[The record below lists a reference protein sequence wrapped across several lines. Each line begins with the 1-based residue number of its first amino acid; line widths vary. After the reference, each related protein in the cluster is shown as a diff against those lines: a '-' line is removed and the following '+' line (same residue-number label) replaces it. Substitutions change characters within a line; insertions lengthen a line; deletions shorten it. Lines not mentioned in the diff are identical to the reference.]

1 LDSVVKKGGKERR
14 NMLDNLLKFVYFD
27 IGFRLRGLLWNFF
40 LASNGGHLG
49 KNPKLY
55 EGIRI
60 VMQTPGSIR
69 IGDRVTI
76 LRSVT
81 INTLMNGKISIG
93 NGVHIGEGSMI
104 TSEKE
109 IVVNDKV
116 IIGPHN
122 IIVDVDH
129 SFSKKAVPIINQGFV
144 SKKIWIGEDVWISSH
159 CLILKGVTIGRGAVI
174 GAGSVVTKDVPEYTV
189 VAGNPARFIKNR

>member
-1 LDSVVKKGGKERR
+1 MVS
-14 NMLDNLLKFVYFD
+14 NLLKFLYFD
-27 IGFRLRGLLWNFF
+27 VGFKLRGLFWKFF
-40 LASNGGHLG
+40 LASNGSHLG
-49 KNPKLY
+49 RNPRLY

-60 VMQTPGSIR
+60 VMQTPGSIQ

-81 INTLMNGKISIG
+81 INTLMNGKIFIG

-109 IVVNDKV
+109 IVVNDNV

-129 SFSKKAVPIINQGFV
+129 CFSSKAVPIIKQGFV

-159 CLILKGVTIGRGAVI
+159 CSIVKGVTIGRGAVI
-174 GAGSVVTKDVPEYTV
+174 GAGSVVTKDVPEYTI
-189 VAGNPARFIKNR
+189 VAGNPARSIKNR